1 MELNRPITEE
11 DHKKAD
17 EEYRELIKIQKAHT
31 HSIAAKLEAGE
42 PISKFDIEWAVAVL
56 RGAANSMSE
65 TRKRPKGRPARL
77 PGELAVFV
85 AGDVVFRGKSKN
97 ETIEYYAN
105 EYQVDVKSI
114 KEELKKQGY
123 DTIKLSMIRSRDSK
137 DDGLG
142 YRWVPANQ

>member
-17 EEYRELIKIQKAHT
+17 EEYRKLIKIQKAHT
-31 HSIAAKLEAGE
+31 HSIADKLEAGE
-42 PISKFDIEWAVAVL
+42 SISKFDIDWAVAVL

-65 TRKRPKGRPARL
+65 TRKRPKGRPAKL

-123 DTIKLSMIRSRDSK
+123 DTIKLSMMRSRDSK
-137 DDGLG
+137 DDDLG
-142 YRWVPANQ
+142 YRWISADK